1 MAGEESM
8 QAKVQAAPTTFQT
21 AVNARWAERILLL
34 SAMALND
41 AAMIG
46 LGFLFAYLI
55 RFESGIQFDYQPIA
69 SVVHFYQTLVFLLI
83 PLWIG
88 VFWAFGLY
96 DFKNLFSGSKEY
108 SLVFNASTLG
118 IMLVI
123 VSTFFY
129 PGFVIA
135 RAWVLMSW
143 LLITFLVMLG
153 RFFVRR
159 GVQQLRAS
167 GRFMTPVLVVG
178 TNEEAMAIAEQLD
191 SNPRAGIGIAGF
203 VDCASGHVGQELLP
217 GVQVVGSMPAIEQLV
232 MQYGVQEI
240 IVASTAISREELLEL
255 YRRFG
260 VDSNVNI
267 RMSSGLYEMLTTGVE
282 VQEVGSVP
290 LFSVN
295 KVRLTGSETVLKRI
309 LDIVGSLAVLT
320 IALPVMVI
328 IGIAIRRDSKGPAIY
343 RRRVVGVGGKIF
355 DAFKFRTMYVDGA
368 ERLAAHPEL
377 VKELAENGKLKDD
390 PRVTKVGK
398 FLRKTSLDELPQ
410 LFNVLFGQMSLVGP
424 RMITEE
430 EQEKYGN
437 WRTNLLTV
445 KPGMTG
451 LWQVSGRSD
460 VSYDGRVTL
469 DMHYIRNYSLWFDL
483 YILWQT
489 IPAVLQRRGAY

>member
-1 MAGEESM
+1 M
-8 QAKVQAAPTTFQT
+8 QVKVNTAPTTFRT
-21 AVNARWAERILLL
+21 AVNARWAEHILLL
-34 SAMALND
+34 SSLVISD
-41 AAMIG
+41 AAMVG
-46 LGFLFAYLI
+46 LGFLLAYFI
-55 RFESGIQFDYQPIA
+55 RFESGLQFSYHPIG
-69 SVVHFYQTLVFLLI
+69 SPLHFYQNLVFMLI
-83 PLWIG
+83 PVWIA

-108 SLVFNASTLG
+108 AQVFNASTLG

-129 PGFVIA
+129 PEFVIA

-143 LLITFLVMLG
+143 GLIAFLVATG
-153 RFFVRR
+153 RFILRR
-159 GVQQLRAS
+159 GVQQMRAS

-178 TNEEAMAIAEQLD
+178 TNEEAMAIAEQLQ

-203 VDCASGHVGQELLP
+203 VSNNGEDLGEELLP
-217 GVQVVGSMPAIEQLV
+217 QTPVVGQVSAIRQLV
-232 MQYGVQEI
+232 MQYGIQEI
-240 IVASTAISREELLEL
+240 IVASTALSREELLDL
-255 YRRFG
+255 YRLFG

-282 VQEVGSVP
+282 VQEVGNVP
-290 LFSVN
+290 LLSVN
-295 KVRLTGSETVLKRI
+295 KVRLTGVEVVLKRL
-309 LDIVGSLAVLT
+309 LDIIGSLAVLT
-320 IALPVMVI
+320 VTLPVMVI
-328 IGIAIRRDSKGPAIY
+328 IGIVIRRDSKGPAIH
-343 RRRVVGVGGKIF
+343 RRRVVGVGGKVF
-355 DAFKFRTMYVDGA
+355 DAYKFRTMYVDGD
-368 ERLAAHPEL
+368 ERLKAYPEL
-377 VKELAENGKLKDD
+377 VKELEETGKLKDD
-390 PRVTKVGK
+390 PRITKVGK

-410 LFNVLFGQMSLVGP
+410 LFNVLRGQMSLVGP
-424 RMITEE
+424 RMITEA
-430 EQEKYGN
+430 EQQKYGN

>member
-1 MAGEESM
+1 M
-8 QAKVQAAPTTFQT
+8 QVKVNTAPTTFRT
-21 AVNARWAERILLL
+21 AVNARWAEHILLL
-34 SAMALND
+34 SSLVISD

-46 LGFLFAYLI
+46 FGFLLAYFI
-55 RFESGIQFDYQPIA
+55 RFESGLQFSYQPSG
-69 SVVHFYQTLVFLLI
+69 SVLHFYQNLVFMLI
-83 PLWIG
+83 PVWIG

-108 SLVFNASTLG
+108 SQVFNASTLG

-129 PGFVIA
+129 PEFVIA

-143 LLITFLVMLG
+143 GLIAFLVATG
-153 RFFVRR
+153 RFILRR
-159 GVQQLRAS
+159 GVQQMRAS

-178 TNEEAMAIAEQLD
+178 TNEEAMAIAEQLQ

-203 VDCASGHVGQELLP
+203 VSNNGKDMGEELLP
-217 GVQVVGSMPAIEQLV
+217 QTPVVGQVSAIRQLV
-232 MQYGVQEI
+232 MQYGIQEI
-240 IVASTAISREELLEL
+240 IVASTALTREELLDL
-255 YRRFG
+255 YRVFG

-282 VQEVGSVP
+282 VQEVGNVP
-290 LFSVN
+290 LLSVN
-295 KVRLTGSETVLKRI
+295 KVRLTGVEVVLKRT
-309 LDIVGSLAVLT
+309 LDIIGSLAGLIVL
-320 IALPVMVI
+320 LPVMVI
-328 IGIAIRRDSKGPAIY
+328 IGIAIRRDSKGPAIH
-343 RRRVVGVGGKIF
+343 RRRVIGVGGKVF
-355 DAFKFRTMYVDGA
+355 DAYKFRTMYVDGD
-368 ERLAAHPEL
+368 ERLKAHPEL
-377 VKELAENGKLKDD
+377 VKELEENGKLKDD
-390 PRVTKVGK
+390 PRVTKVGE

-410 LFNVLFGQMSLVGP
+410 LFNVLRGQMSLVGP
-424 RMITEE
+424 RMITEA

-460 VSYDGRVTL
+460 ITYNGRVTL